1 MATSGGLC
9 RAVVMLCEP
18 PELDVGPNAA
28 ASRRVSPLALSGSML
43 LLGATSAM
51 LGASI
56 SRSGKGEE
64 GAVGAASRLAGGSL
78 LLGVIGMYSSAKLLG
93 GELGM
98 TKVSSWRRAL
108 LECAVGSSRGR
119 HLPSVASGRSRG
131 RCQDGSAKRP
141 HSHTLGMAPT
151 CAVVALAGVPYAGLL
166 RDVPRDALR
175 CGHRVRGDARLAI
188 GRVHHLTVQGRAQ
201 DEFCAV
207 VDRRPRLCH
216 LHGCVLRLKVRV
228 RFGTRARLRRVARAV
243 IHQPA
248 GARAD
253 AQVRLSERFA
263 AGGHEAAVHVSRLEA
278 AYGDGGVAVGAHAVV
293 DELLGDRVWLG
304 ALGVRDHARVPRV
317 RDAHLPAQV

>member
-1 MATSGGLC
+1 MGEPTRSVGL
-9 RAVVMLCEP
+9 
-18 PELDVGPNAA
+18 NASA
-28 ASRRVSPLALSGSML
+28 GRDQRDARRLHITERQG
-43 LLGATSAM
+43 
-51 LGASI
+51 
-56 SRSGKGEE
+56 
-64 GAVGAASRLAGGSL
+64 
-78 LLGVIGMYSSAKLLG
+78 
-93 GELGM
+93 
-98 TKVSSWRRAL
+98 
-108 LECAVGSSRGR
+108 RGR
-119 HLPSVASGRSRG
+119 GRRRGEPVGRWLASA
-131 RCQDGSAKRP
+131 RCHWHVLQRQA
-141 HSHTLGMAPT
+141 
-151 CAVVALAGVPYAGLL
+151 AGWRAGHDQGLL

-216 LHGCVLRLKVRV
+216 LHG
-228 RFGTRARLRRVARAV
+228 RARLRRVARAV